1 MSSESAPIEA
11 SSSGGGNSSS
21 HYTAKD
27 TTFTKIF
34 VGGLP
39 YHTTDASLR
48 NFFERF
54 GEIEEAVVITDRQTG
69 KSRGYGFVTMA
80 RYEDAI
86 NAIMDPNPCID
97 GRKANVNLAVLGA
110 KPRTIAGVTNTASL
124 LALAGACCS
133 NVMWADT
140 FRVYSNRF
148 ALFLLPSDLSFL
160 GQFATTH
167 APTTPAS
174 LFGAGQMNPALLTS
188 FIALNGAASAATSRP
203 LFPTP
208 PAPANPANQLSPT
221 STEFSRHQN
230 PYISHPASMLG
241 APNPFALPQFM
252 YNTNPWLEGG
262 QHHQPFNPAP
272 NPLAVPTVGAFPGT
286 FPTEVD
292 GLTRG
297 TFQQQQQQQQSQPQ
311 QQQQQMAAHLMA
323 GDALTKQ
330 TPVAP
335 PVWPSVFQP
344 QATAPVANT
353 SVINARA
360 SPGFAMVSGSG
371 ANAIGASAQVFE
383 NVGDA
388 TGTAAAASQ
397 QTQLRS
403 FI

>member
-11 SSSGGGNSSS
+11 SSSGGSNSSS
-21 HYTAKD
+21 HYMAKD

-110 KPRTIAGVTNTASL
+110 KPRTIAGVTNTANL
-124 LALAGACCS
+124 LALAGA
-133 NVMWADT
+133 
-140 FRVYSNRF
+140 
-148 ALFLLPSDLSFL
+148 DLNFL

-167 APTTPAS
+167 APTTAAS
-174 LFGAGQMNPALLTS
+174 LFGAGQMNPALLTN
-188 FIALNGAASAATSRP
+188 FIALNGAAAAAAATSRP

-208 PAPANPANQLSPT
+208 PAPSNPGSQIPPSPT
-221 STEFSRHQN
+221 DFPRHQN

-252 YNTNPWLEGG
+252 YNANPWLDGS

-272 NPLAVPTVGAFPGT
+272 NPLTVPTVGAFPGT

-297 TFQQQQQQQQSQPQ
+297 AFQQQHHQQQQQQQSQSQ
-311 QQQQQMAAHLMA
+311 QHQIAAQLMA

-330 TPVAP
+330 TSVAP

-344 QATAPVANT
+344 QATAPVATT
-353 SVINARA
+353 SVINNARA

-371 ANAIGASAQVFE
+371 TSAIGTNAQVFE
-383 NVGDA
+383 NVGDV